1 MDPHILKQLN
11 AERRARRACAVVTEM
26 ATGRDRLVKA
36 GSAVPGALGEAVNKA
51 IQSSRSGLV
60 TLEQGE
66 FFINAYAPPV
76 RMIVIGAVHIT
87 QALVPM
93 ASAAGFD
100 LIVIDPRTAF
110 ATAQRFEGCVLDSR
124 WPEEALVDHPLD
136 AFTAL
141 AAVTHDPKID
151 DLPLMQALRA
161 DCFYVGALGS
171 RKTHAKR
178 LDRFKAAGITEAQIA
193 RLEAP
198 IGLDIGAANPAEIAV
213 SVMASVIA
221 HLRGKQVSP

>member
-178 LDRFKAAGITEAQIA
+178 LDRFKAAGITETQIA

>member
-110 ATAQRFEGCVLDSR
+110 ATAQRFEGCILDSR

-178 LDRFKAAGITEAQIA
+178 LDRFKAAGTTEAQIA

>member
-151 DLPLMQALRA
+151 DVPLMQALRA

-198 IGLDIGAANPAEIAV
+198 IGLDLGAANPAEIAV

>member
-110 ATAQRFEGCVLDSR
+110 ATAQRFEGCILDSR

>member
-36 GSAVPGALGEAVNKA
+36 GSAVPGALGEAVSKA
-51 IQSSRSGLV
+51 IQSSKSGLV
-60 TLEQGE
+60 TLEQGD

-93 ASAAGFD
+93 AAAAGFD

-110 ATAQRFEGCVLDSR
+110 ATAERFEGCVLDSR

-151 DLPLMQALRA
+151 DLPLMEALRA

-178 LDRFKAAGITEAQIA
+178 LDRFTAAGITEAQMA

-221 HLRGKQVSP
+221 HLRGKKA